1 MVVGMLAREGN
12 ERLIRRF
19 FDAFVRGDREQAVAY
34 FTEDAVF
41 SYPGPGAL
49 HGEWR
54 GRGGILEFWAAQD
67 FFSGSL
73 SS

>member
-1 MVVGMLAREGN
+1 M
-12 ERLIRRF
+12 
-19 FDAFVRGDREQAVAY
+19 
-34 FTEDAVF
+34 F

-49 HGEWR
+49 QREWR

-67 FFSGSL
+67 FFSDSL